1 MSDKREVLMNEPVGG
16 PPLTMT
22 VGRTEVTL
30 NGRTQPVHFRH
41 STADEMVLSQIWAG
55 CDYDVRLLP
64 DPMQDQIDAHY
75 ARLERPTIIDGGAH
89 IGLASVWFA
98 LAYPKAHV
106 IAVEPHPENFT
117 LLGLN
122 THGLKV
128 RPVRAAL
135 SDRHH
140 LVRVVDEG
148 QGNWGYQ
155 IRPAGV
161 GANPSEGGL
170 MAFPVTE
177 FIDPARIFILKMD
190 IEGSEEAV
198 MSTARAWLHQVPVVI
213 LEAHGW
219 VPRSCLEPLY
229 QPGRMVEQL
238 GENLCS
244 VRIL

>member
-1 MSDKREVLMNEPVGG
+1 MTEVLMNEPGDG
-16 PPLTMT
+16 TGPLTMT

-41 STADEMVLSQIWAG
+41 GTADEMVLSQIWAG
-55 CDYDVRLLP
+55 LDYDVSSLP
-64 DPMQDQIDAHY
+64 DAMRDQIDAHY
-75 ARLERPTIIDGGAH
+75 ARLDRPVIVDGGAH

-98 LAYPKAHV
+98 LAYPKAKV
-106 IAVEPHPENFT
+106 IAIEPHSDNHVLCRLNT
-117 LLGLN
+117 QGLN
-122 THGLKV
+122 V
-128 RPVRAAL
+128 QNVRAAL

-177 FIDPARIFILKMD
+177 FIEPGRMFILKMD

-198 MSTARAWLHQVPVVI
+198 LRTHRTWLDQVPVVI

-219 VPRSCLEPLY
+219 VPRSCLDPLY
-229 QPGRMVEQL
+229 QPGRLVDQM
-238 GENLCS
+238 GENLVS